1 MFDSYGNYL
10 WFLVKDIDEI
20 GLDVKSLN
28 VVVILVG
35 NVVVLLRGI

>member
-10 WFLVKDIDEI
+10 RFVVKDIDEI
-20 GLDVKSLN
+20 GSDVKLLN
-28 VVVILVG
+28 VVVISVG

>member
-10 WFLVKDIDEI
+10 RFLVNDIDEI
-20 GLDVKSLN
+20 GSDVKFLN